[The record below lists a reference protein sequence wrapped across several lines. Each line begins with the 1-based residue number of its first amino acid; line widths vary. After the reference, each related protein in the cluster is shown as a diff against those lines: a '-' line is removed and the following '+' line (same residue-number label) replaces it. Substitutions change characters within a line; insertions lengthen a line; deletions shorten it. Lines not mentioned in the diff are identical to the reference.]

1 MGITLYYKSSA
12 ISLLLL
18 WKGPVTSGTSNARAG
33 SAVLPVPQCS
43 SVQRDC
49 QRWTG
54 AGQELT
60 KRLPEP
66 WRLGFL
72 PAGESSYLP
81 EDAIPITESCAD
93 TSVTRQ
99 CQVLILFYCTEV
111 SKPSHLLCLSIKGA
125 LFFMGHSHPWDVS
138 VFLQHFQVK
147 ACWVSFFF
155 FFFWSTWKPP
165 FAILSR
171 NHSGVLHTS
180 SCDFCCPDLDT
191 ICQFIVFSFVSIDY
205 IL

>member
-81 EDAIPITESCAD
+81 EDAIPITESCPD
-93 TSVTRQ
+93 TSVTRR

-155 FFFWSTWKPP
+155 FDPPENLPLLYWVEITREFYIQAAVISAALISTL
-165 FAILSR
+165 FANSLYS
-171 NHSGVLHTS
+171 L
-180 SCDFCCPDLDT
+180 L
-191 ICQFIVFSFVSIDY
+191 Y
-205 IL
+205 L